1 MYNDFIKID
10 IKGGNMA
17 DRIFQFRIDE
27 EERLN
32 DIVQALNTSVR
43 RKIMTMLSTSSYSI
57 ADLAK
62 KLKLPISTVSFH
74 INILRK
80 AGFINIAVKRNTRGN
95 AKIVSRKI
103 DHLSFDFLVDNR
115 QAEHRIF
122 SMDIPIGSFTDAEI
136 EAGCGMAS
144 TSGIIIADDTPGVF
158 FSPER
163 YQAQI
168 LWFSKGYIE
177 YRVPNYMLKGKQVN
191 SVMFSM
197 ELCSEAPNYRNKWE
211 SDISFWINGVEVATY
226 VSPGDFGGRR
236 GRLNPDWWSDFST
249 QYGMMKSLKI
259 TQECVFLDETP
270 VSTQNIEKLKL
281 QEGDYIALR
290 IGIKKDAKHQGGI
303 NLFGEHFGDYS
314 QGLVYAVDY
323 N

>member
-1 MYNDFIKID
+1 
-10 IKGGNMA
+10 MA
-17 DRIFQFRIDE
+17 DRIFQLHIDE
-27 EERLN
+27 EGRLN
-32 DIVQALNTSVR
+32 DVVQALHTTVR

-80 AGFINIAVKRNTRGN
+80 AGFINVTVKRNTRGN
-95 AKIVSRKI
+95 AKIISRQI
-103 DHLSFDFLVDNR
+103 DNLSLDFLVDNR
-115 QAEHRIF
+115 LAEHRIF

-144 TSGIIIADDTPGVF
+144 THGIIIADDTPGVF

-177 YRVPNYMLKGKQVN
+177 YRIPNYMLKDKQVN

-197 ELCSEAPNYRNKWE
+197 ELCSEAPNYRNEWE
-211 SDISFWINGVEVATY
+211 SDITFWVNGVEVATY

-259 TQECVFLDETP
+259 TQDCVFLDETP
-270 VSTQNIEKLKL
+270 VSTQNIQKLKL
-281 QEGDYIALR
+281 QDGNYITLR
-290 IGIKKDAKHQGGI
+290 IGVKKDAKHQGGM
-303 NLFGEHFGDYS
+303 NLFGEHFGDFS
-314 QGLVYAVDY
+314 QGLMYAVDY

>member
-1 MYNDFIKID
+1 
-10 IKGGNMA
+10 MA
-17 DRIFQFRIDE
+17 DRIFQLRIDD

-32 DIVQALNTSVR
+32 DIAQALSTPVR
-43 RKIMTMLSTSSYSI
+43 RTIMTLLSTSSYSI

-80 AGFINIAVKRNTRGN
+80 AGFINVTVKHNTRGN
-95 AKIVSRKI
+95 AKIISRQI
-103 DHLSFDFLVDNR
+103 DHLSLDFLVDNR
-115 QAEHRIF
+115 QAEHKIF
-122 SMDIPIGSFTDAEI
+122 SMDIPIGSFFDAKI

-144 TSGIIIADDTPGVF
+144 TQGIIIADDTPGVF

-163 YQAQI
+163 HQAQI

-177 YRVPNYMLKGKQVN
+177 YRIPNYMIKDKRVN

-197 ELCSEAPNYRNKWE
+197 ELCSEAPNYRNEWE
-211 SDISFWINGVEVATY
+211 SDITFWINGEEVATY

-270 VSTQNIEKLKL
+270 VSTKNIETLKL
-281 QEGDYIALR
+281 QSGDYITLR
-290 IGIKKDAKHQGGI
+290 IGIKQDAKHQGGM
-303 NLFGEHFGDYS
+303 NLFGEHFGDFS
-314 QGLVYAVDY
+314 QGLMYAVDY
-323 N
+323 S